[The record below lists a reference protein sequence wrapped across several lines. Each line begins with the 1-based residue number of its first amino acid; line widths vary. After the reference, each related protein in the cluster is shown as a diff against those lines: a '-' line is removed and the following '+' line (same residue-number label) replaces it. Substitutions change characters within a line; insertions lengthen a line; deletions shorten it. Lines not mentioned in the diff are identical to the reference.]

1 MAPLT
6 LQRPP
11 ASVVETPPRCRRHCT
26 TSPEVVPAY
35 TLPLSACNPTELR
48 RTRNGQKRPGPG
60 ISCVRIIMVEAA
72 LLLGTDPSV
81 QPGIMSSAK
90 PAAASPTPTY
100 VPSHRDIPQGV
111 PWRMTQ

>member
-1 MAPLT
+1 MWLNGATHLAAPARLGGGDAAA
-6 LQRPP
+6 LPP
-11 ASVVETPPRCRRHCT
+11 PLHHFPGGRAGVHLAVVGVQPDGAAPDK
-26 TSPEVVPAY
+26 
-35 TLPLSACNPTELR
+35 
-48 RTRNGQKRPGPG
+48 KRPETAGPG

-100 VPSHRDIPQGV
+100 VPSHRDIP
-111 PWRMTQ
+111 